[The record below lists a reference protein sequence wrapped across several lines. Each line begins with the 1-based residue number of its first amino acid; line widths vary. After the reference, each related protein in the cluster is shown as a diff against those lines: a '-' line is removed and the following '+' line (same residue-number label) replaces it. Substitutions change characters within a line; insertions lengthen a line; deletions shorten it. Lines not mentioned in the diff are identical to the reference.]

1 MKTQGSATAY
11 EIRLKGHLG
20 PNTLTWFDG
29 FTAEHTADGET
40 ILRGPLVD
48 QAALSGVL
56 SRIFDLGLSLTS
68 FRALGQ
74 DQPTAGARAD
84 S

>member
-1 MKTQGSATAY
+1 MKTQGTATAY

-20 PNTLTWFDG
+20 PNTLTWFEG
-29 FTAEHTADGET
+29 FAAEHSPDGET

-56 SRIFDLGLSLTS
+56 SRILDLGLSLTS
-68 FRALGQ
+68 FRDLGEVQAL
-74 DQPTAGARAD
+74 AGASAD

>member
-1 MKTQGSATAY
+1 MKTQCNATAC

-20 PNTLTWFDG
+20 PNTLTWFEG
-29 FTAEHTADGET
+29 FTAEHSPDGET
-40 ILRGPLVD
+40 ILRGSLV
-48 QAALSGVL
+48 SGVL

-68 FRALGQ
+68 FRELSQ
-74 DQPTAGARAD
+74 DSAAAGEKVG